1 MAKQLLFSDS
11 ARRKMMGGVD
21 ILAQAVGSTLGPTGR
36 NVIISKSFG
45 GPLVTKDGVTVSKE
59 IELPD
64 PFENMGA
71 KLVNVVASKTSDVAG
86 DGTTTA
92 TILARAIYRE
102 GLRNVT
108 SGANP
113 TAVRRGIEK
122 AVEVAVSELHE
133 KLSRPV
139 SKKEEIAQVAA
150 ISANN
155 DPAIGNMLA
164 DAVERVGRDGV
175 ITVEEGKTASTTL
188 EFVEGM
194 QFDKGYLSPYFV
206 TSPTTMEV
214 IFEDALIL
222 LHEKKISSLR
232 EMIPL
237 LEKVAQSGKPLLIV
251 AEDLEGEALATL
263 VVNKLRGVLN
273 IAAVKAPG
281 FGDRR
286 KAMLGDM
293 AVLTGGTVISEDL
306 GLKLENL
313 QLSQLGR
320 AKQVKVDKDT
330 TTIIQGDGKKADI
343 QRRIDQLRRQI
354 EETDSEYDKEKFQ
367 ERLAKLSGG
376 VALVRV
382 GAPTEAD
389 MKQTKAR
396 VEDALHATRAAAEE
410 GIVPG
415 GGVALI
421 RVIPAV
427 EKLHAE
433 LQGDEKLGA
442 AIVLRALEEP
452 TRYIA
457 SNSGHDGGVIA
468 QEVKSNSG
476 AVGFD
481 ANTGNFVDMFEAGII
496 DPTKVTRTALQNAA
510 SIAALMLTTEAMVT
524 SIKDDE
530 KEALPRSK
538 ALSARDLGGKGNLAR
553 DGSLQSVPPG
563 FFFRRESHF
572 LVSIPSVPA
581 GSSVR
586 NWCRMIF
593 WEYQWSW
600 VKSRDGLF
608 PALQRP

>member
-1 MAKQLLFSDS
+1 VAKQLIFSD
-11 ARRKMMGGVD
+11 AGRRKMLGGVD
-21 ILAQAVGSTLGPTGR
+21 ILAKAVGSTLGPTGR
-36 NVIISKSFG
+36 NVIVSRSFG

-59 IELPD
+59 IELSD

-122 AVEVAVSELHE
+122 AVEVAVNELHD

-139 SKKEEIAQVAA
+139 SKKEEIAQVGS

-155 DPAIGNMLA
+155 DPTIGAMLA
-164 DAVERVGRDGV
+164 DAVEKVGRDGV
-175 ITVEEGKTASTTL
+175 ITVEEGKTASTVL

-214 IFEDALIL
+214 LFEDALIL

-232 EMIPL
+232 ELIPL

-251 AEDLEGEALATL
+251 AEDVEGEALATL

-313 QLSQLGR
+313 QLSQLGQ
-320 AKQVKVDKDT
+320 AKQIKVDKDT
-330 TTIIQGDGKKADI
+330 TTIIQGAGKKGGI

-376 VALVRV
+376 VALIRV
-382 GAPTEAD
+382 GAPTETD

-396 VEDALHATRAAAEE
+396 IEDALHATRAAAEE

-427 EKLHAE
+427 EKLHSE
-433 LQGDEKLGA
+433 LQGDEKLGV
-442 AIVLRALEEP
+442 AIILRALEEP

-468 QEVKSNSG
+468 EEVKSKSG

-510 SIAALMLTTEAMVT
+510 SIAALMLTTEAMIT
-524 SIKDDE
+524 NIKDDE
-530 KEALPRSK
+530 KE
-538 ALSARDLGGKGNLAR
+538 GG
-553 DGSLQSVPPG
+553 PG
-563 FFFRRESHF
+563 IE
-572 LVSIPSVPA
+572 
-581 GSSVR
+581 GSVR
-586 NWCRMIF
+586 
-593 WEYQWSW
+593 
-600 VKSRDGLF
+600 
-608 PALQRP
+608 